1 MGIATIPLR
10 GFIKTIHHEYV
21 NPNMSEVKINV
32 L

>member
-1 MGIATIPLR
+1 MGMAQIPLKD
-10 GFIKTIHHEYV
+10 FIKKKNHECV